1 MERDTARSWL
11 IIITLGFAVSIAF
24 MDRVLLSVAT
34 PKIMTE
40 FGLSGTVAGLMLAA
54 FFWSYTFMQI
64 PSGLLVDRYGTK
76 RVLAAGY
83 ALWSL
88 SCVVIGLGSSF
99 VNLVICRL
107 GLGIGEGPVF
117 PCAYRLV
124 STAFTERNR
133 GLASAVYGE
142 GSKVGPAI
150 GAPLAGVLIASY
162 GWHNM
167 FIIVGLASLF
177 WLIPWLMVAPTQ
189 AEDVGPSGVRMSIG
203 EFFQLLKSREILGS
217 AVGYFGYL
225 YVFYVYITWL
235 PGYLILERGFSTL
248 DAGWLSAI
256 PFAAQFVFALIGG
269 GVADWFI
276 HRGYS
281 ATVVRKTAIGVGLTI
296 ALAIIPAAFV
306 ASSAATLI
314 LFAVSTAGLGICNP
328 NMLAVPSGLAP
339 ENRGG
344 IVGAVQNM
352 GGNFGGILAPTITG
366 SLYDATQSFATALVV
381 AGSMLSTCAIGYLW
395 MIRRIE
401 PIKLKKIPENTVLAT
416 T

>member
-1 MERDTARSWL
+1 
-11 IIITLGFAVSIAF
+11 
-24 MDRVLLSVAT
+24 
-34 PKIMTE
+34 
-40 FGLSGTVAGLMLAA
+40 
-54 FFWSYTFMQI
+54 MQI

-88 SCVVIGLGSSF
+88 SCVIMGLGSSF
-99 VNLVICRL
+99 ISLLICRL
-107 GLGIGEGPVF
+107 GLGVGEGPVF

-124 STAFTERNR
+124 SNVFTERKR
-133 GLASAVYGE
+133 GLASAIFGE
-142 GSKVGPAI
+142 GSKVGPAL

-167 FIIVGLASLF
+167 FIIVGLVSLL
-177 WLIPWLMVAPTQ
+177 WLIPWLIVAPTQ
-189 AEDVGPSGVRMSIG
+189 AEDIGPVKARLSID
-203 EFFQLLKSREILGS
+203 EFFELLRNREILGS
-217 AVGYFGYL
+217 AIGYFGYL

-235 PGYLILERGFSTL
+235 PGYLVLERGFSTL
-248 DAGWLSAI
+248 DAGWLSAV
-256 PFAAQFVFALIGG
+256 PFAVQFVFALIGG

-276 HRGYS
+276 HQGYS
-281 ATVVRKTAIGVGLTI
+281 ATVVRKTAIGVGLII
-296 ALAIIPAAFV
+296 ALAIILAAFV
-306 ASSAATLI
+306 ASPAATLL

-352 GGNFGGILAPTITG
+352 GGNFGGVLAPAITG
-366 SLYDATQSFATALVV
+366 LLYDATHSFATALVV
-381 AGSMLSTCAIGYLW
+381 AGLMLSTCAIGYLW

-401 PIKLKKIPENTVLAT
+401 PIELKKIPENTVLAAT
-416 T
+416 

>member
-1 MERDTARSWL
+1 MDRDTARSWL

-40 FGLSGTVAGLMLAA
+40 FGLSGTVAGLMLAV

-83 ALWSL
+83 TLWSL

-99 VNLVICRL
+99 INLVICRL

-124 STAFTERNR
+124 SIAFTERNR

-142 GSKVGPAI
+142 GSKVGPAM

-189 AEDVGPSGVRMSIG
+189 AEDVGPSGVRLSIG
-203 EFFQLLKSREILGS
+203 EFFQLLKSWEILGS
-217 AVGYFGYL
+217 AIGFFGYL

-235 PGYLILERGFSTL
+235 PGYLILERGFSTP

-269 GVADWFI
+269 GVADWFS
-276 HRGYS
+276 HRRYS
-281 ATVVRKTAIGVGLTI
+281 ATVVRKTAIGVGLII

-306 ASSAATLI
+306 ANSAATLI

-328 NMLAVPSGLAP
+328 KMLAVPSGLAP

-352 GGNFGGILAPTITG
+352 GGNFGGVLAPTITG
-366 SLYDATQSFATALVV
+366 SLYDATHSFATALVV

-401 PIKLKKIPENTVLAT
+401 PIKLKKGPENTALAAT
-416 T
+416 